1 MLTIREIISVCFLF
15 AGIFFCL
22 TTTIGV
28 FRLPDFY
35 TRCHTSGNSETMGLL
50 LTCVGFAIQ
59 AGFSILSAKIIILF
73 LIVCIC
79 NPIGSHILARSAY
92 LGDFPMTVSKKRRD
106 YYADTH
112 R

>member
-1 MLTIREIISVCFLF
+1 MLTIREIVSVCFLLS
-15 AGIFFCL
+15 GIFFCL
-22 TTTIGV
+22 TTAIGM

-50 LTCVGFAIQ
+50 LTCIGFAINE
-59 AGFSILSAKIIILF
+59 GFSILSAKIVILF

-92 LGDFPMTVSKKRRD
+92 LSGFPMAVSKKRGD
-106 YYADTH
+106 HYADTY

>member
-1 MLTIREIISVCFLF
+1 MLTIRDIISVCFLF
-15 AGIFFCL
+15 AGMFFCL

-50 LTCVGFAIQ
+50 LTCIGFAINS
-59 AGFSILSAKIIILF
+59 GFSILSAKILILF

-92 LGDFPMTVSKKRRD
+92 LGGFPMTVSRKRGEHH
-106 YYADTH
+106 ANTH
-112 R
+112 H